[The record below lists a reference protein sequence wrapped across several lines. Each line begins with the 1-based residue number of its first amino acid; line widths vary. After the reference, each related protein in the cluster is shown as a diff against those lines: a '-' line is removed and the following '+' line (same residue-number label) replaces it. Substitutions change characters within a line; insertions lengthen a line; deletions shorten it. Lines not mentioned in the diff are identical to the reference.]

1 MRHLIPAV
9 VVLAL
14 ATGAR
19 GFAQAGNA
27 DAVMAA
33 ARAALGGDAKISA
46 VKTFIANGR
55 TRQVRGEN
63 LVPIEFEIQAELPD
77 KYSRRDEFPAQDAGP
92 VTAGFVADALVL
104 VPRPT
109 PPPPRPGAPAPP
121 PGQQEAMLRG
131 RLMSAKQ
138 DFARLILGM
147 FATSTPAF
155 PLTYSF
161 VGQAEAPQGKADV
174 IDVKGPNNFAAR
186 LFIAGDT
193 HLPIMMSWTAP
204 GPPRPTRRTWCTT
217 RRTRCTR
224 CARDVRATDVLCGL
238 QGRRWFETAVPH
250 SPRLGRR
257 DDRRNNLRPL
267 PNQRAN
273 RPTAIRHHRE
283 MISEFGLRIADR
295 LLIADCG
302 MRRVMRS
309 VLLVVTVSLFCATPT
324 ARAQTPTPGGTLVV
338 TVVDST
344 GAVLPGATVTVTGIE
359 ATNKAATIE
368 P

>member
-1 MRHLIPAV
+1 MRR
-9 VVLAL
+9 VVLLLVTSSFVMISA
-14 ATGAR
+14 AR
-19 GFAQAGNA
+19 GLAQAGSA

-33 ARAALGGDAKISA
+33 ARAALGGDAKIAA

-104 VPRPT
+104 VPRPA

-131 RLMSAKQ
+131 RLMGAKQ
-138 DFARLILGM
+138 DFARLLLGM

-155 PLTYSF
+155 PLTYSY

-193 HLPIMMSWTAP
+193 RLPIMVSWTAP
-204 GPPRPTRRTWCTT
+204 GPLRPPGAPVAPVAPAAPAAPAAPEQRLFF
-217 RRTRCTR
+217 
-224 CARDVRATDVLCGL
+224 ADYRDVDGLKLPFRIRRAAGAETTEETTFDRYRINARIDP
-238 QGRRWFETAVPH
+238 RRFDTA
-250 SPRLGRR
+250 
-257 DDRRNNLRPL
+257 
-267 PNQRAN
+267 A
-273 RPTAIRHHRE
+273 
-283 MISEFGLRIADR
+283 
-295 LLIADCG
+295 
-302 MRRVMRS
+302 
-309 VLLVVTVSLFCATPT
+309 
-324 ARAQTPTPGGTLVV
+324 
-338 TVVDST
+338 
-344 GAVLPGATVTVTGIE
+344 
-359 ATNKAATIE
+359 K
-368 P
+368 